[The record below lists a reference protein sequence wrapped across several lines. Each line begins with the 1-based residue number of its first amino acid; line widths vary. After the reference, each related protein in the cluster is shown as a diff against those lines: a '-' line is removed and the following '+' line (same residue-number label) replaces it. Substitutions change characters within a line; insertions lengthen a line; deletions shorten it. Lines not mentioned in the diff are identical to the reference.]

1 MVCGG
6 AKFFGSA
13 LLIQCTVFASPRALF
28 HYVGKCLQGSVRVQL
43 VSSWTS
49 CLPSRRSDVITTF
62 FLAVVVY
69 RRLDITSNWW
79 GASRHFSW
87 TGSTVTA
94 TSHGLVA
101 CKVEDLPP
109 SPRLLFPSWYTI
121 KWWLQLETTSKC
133 KPEVQTSTTLCSY
146 SIVHVLKT
154 QTPARNLVISSEH
167 WASEC
172 WMSFQKI
179 NFYNCH

>member
-87 TGSTVTA
+87 TGCLQSRRSAAITTFVVSLVVYHQVMAATWNYVKVMRCKPALHYVVTA
-94 TSHGLVA
+94 LSTFSRLGLRQ
-101 CKVEDLPP
+101 EI
-109 SPRLLFPSWYTI
+109 LLSRA
-121 KWWLQLETTSKC
+121 
-133 KPEVQTSTTLCSY
+133 
-146 SIVHVLKT
+146 SIGL
-154 QTPARNLVISSEH
+154 RNAGWVSR
-167 WASEC
+167 
-172 WMSFQKI
+172 K
-179 NFYNCH
+179 